1 MIAITLAQI
10 HTLKNGAVLLYGI
23 VKIKIEE
30 KTQKASNSRR
40 ARSVVTMSLARI
52 LKG

>member
-1 MIAITLAQI
+1 MIAIILAQI
-10 HTLKNGAVLLYGI
+10 YTLKNGTILLYGI

-30 KTQKASNSRR
+30 KAQKASNSRR
-40 ARSVVTMSLARI
+40 ARSFVRMSLARI